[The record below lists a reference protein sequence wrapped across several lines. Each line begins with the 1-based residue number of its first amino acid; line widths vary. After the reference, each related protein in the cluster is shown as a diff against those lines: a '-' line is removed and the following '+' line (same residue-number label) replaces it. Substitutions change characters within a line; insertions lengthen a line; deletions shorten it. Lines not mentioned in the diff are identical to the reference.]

1 MRGFLHCSMAVSY
14 THLDVYKRQ
23 VPLIEMPDEK
33 PFIELI
39 NALMRVIVDEQ
50 NMLLDYRNEIYKK
63 FTDLEL
69 NGGGLDRVGEVLF
82 SLLEKPITLFDD
94 SMNQKLEFPAEGY
107 FSHTLGEEDV
117 YKRQVLI
124 FFAAQFTACFNYS
137 NLGTIISVKGA
148 DFLQSVR
155 CV

>member
-1 MRGFLHCSMAVSY
+1 M
-14 THLDVYKRQ
+14 K
-23 VPLIEMPDEK
+23 K

-107 FSHTLGEEDV
+107 FSHTLGEM
-117 YKRQVLI
+117 
-124 FFAAQFTACFNYS
+124 C
-137 NLGTIISVKGA
+137 GTS
-148 DFLQSVR
+148 
-155 CV
+155 